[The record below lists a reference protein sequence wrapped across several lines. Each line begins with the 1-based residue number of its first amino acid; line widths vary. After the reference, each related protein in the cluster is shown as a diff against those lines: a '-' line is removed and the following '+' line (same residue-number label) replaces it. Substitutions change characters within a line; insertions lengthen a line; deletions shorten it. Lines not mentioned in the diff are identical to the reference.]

1 MRIALAD
8 TDAKLESSL
17 KTYLAPLLLKLAS
30 EHQSVRNK
38 VISICQHVNTR
49 VKPESIQLP
58 VAALI
63 KQFKDQESSLI
74 RHFDLLYIQQ
84 GLDRL
89 RLSEKSTLLP
99 VIISGI
105 AKSEG
110 HGPTI
115 FNLLLRL
122 LETFQL
128 PPRGDKA
135 DVELRTKHEVSD
147 QDAAYVATWLG
158 KFLLFT
164 PQKTTSQTCP
174 GLTPEEYTFFTVQ
187 GKPGVWDHAQGGM
200 NLLRTKVLAAKL
212 LASGLFKDEER
223 FLPALFASAD
233 TASTISDVGDDMMK
247 RTLPATDLEDEKL
260 VHDLFTLYFGD
271 AQAPRVRPPLRVKIL
286 GLLGKSTKST
296 TFANKIMSLVEDGV
310 APPETDGEDT
320 AMSGMPSTNRSNIG
334 REATKLRSAVFSYVN
349 FVARYGGQETLH
361 AIAPRVVSRL
371 RDFIENQ
378 GWPKVGGNE
387 DLVSRGYA
395 YEVIGLLAK
404 AGPRDLLVESEG
416 TNFDLLRY
424 LFSSL
429 AQDTSGSAI
438 IVSIEEALS
447 TVLSAT
453 AGLDLNKSEQSVLE
467 NLLIEE
473 MELSSDLEGNKRMRS
488 TRYVTVRFA
497 NRCLP
502 FSSVK
507 ARWVDILGIGAR
519 GERMELREEAER
531 GLSPYWY
538 SMLNCSSAISG
549 GESVAF
555 PAFNDVI
562 EEFFTGRTIDSDE
575 EAMAVARNAN
585 KLRKHCFAHIT
596 AFARRILFNEALT
609 STGNPPNMDHEWERR
624 LDAAAESDDK
634 ARQAIKSHMVTVG
647 QEQPQALAILECA
660 LFEGVAADPSA
671 PQDHLVE
678 FLSLA
683 SNDLVRKLAPAVDQL
698 MPSILSN
705 HHNARMAAAHAYAI
719 IATHPAASNTEVR
732 SQLTQL
738 LEKAQGWQAAIG
750 AQANQVHGAVVTLG
764 FFFGRACYRNPIEFK
779 SNDLYEKFLPLLM
792 DILSSAKDALIKEAS
807 FIALGQLCMF
817 GAFVP
822 ESESVKQAI
831 DKIYEVAKTGN
842 EQATLCLGQ
851 MSMVLDENLQGEES
865 NNLTYIIEQLHKLHE
880 VRQAE
885 VHFGVGEAFSYV
897 ASGWKSSALA
907 AKLDI
912 EGPMPNG
919 PKRNATLEKLADRFI
934 GDCAQTKPSLKKAAA
949 MWLLC
954 LVQFCG
960 EEKEIQNRLGPVQV
974 AFKRCLTDRDELV
987 QETASRGLGLVY
999 EKGDRSLKDDLVRDL
1014 VSSFSSD
1021 KPTGLAGTVS
1031 ADTQLFEPGAL
1042 PTGDGSV
1049 STYKDIMSLAS
1060 EVGDSSLV
1068 YRFMSMASS
1077 NAIWSSRAAF
1087 GRFGLSNV
1095 LSDSSVDGYLAD
1107 NPKLYPKLFR
1117 YRFDPNQG
1125 VQRSMNDIWNALVK
1139 DSSATIDKHF
1149 DAIIEDLLTSVLGKE
1164 WRTRQASCAAIADL
1178 VQGRPMEKY
1187 EPYLER
1193 IWNSCFKVLDDI
1205 KDSVRKAAASLAR
1218 TLTGILTRALEA
1230 DHSSTKTASSM
1241 LKHVLPFLLSPS
1253 GMESSA
1259 QEVQTFAVR
1268 TLLEIVKN
1276 SNGKTLR
1283 PFIPELV
1290 ERLVGLLS
1298 SLEPEAVNYIHLNA
1312 SKYNL
1317 TEQKIDDMRLSSV
1330 RSSPIMEAVERCLDL
1345 VDDETMKELQPRLA
1359 NAMKS
1364 AVGLPSKVGS
1374 SRILVSLSTRRMAI
1388 FKPVADDFLKLI
1400 EKLVLDRN
1408 ETVASSYAAA
1418 AGYVARHASDKQLL
1432 RMVAFAKGLYFDSEH
1447 DRERRRQVWTDAD
1460 SVIFQD

>member
-1 MRIALAD
+1 
-8 TDAKLESSL
+8 
-17 KTYLAPLLLKLAS
+17 
-30 EHQSVRNK
+30 
-38 VISICQHVNTR
+38 
-49 VKPESIQLP
+49 
-58 VAALI
+58 
-63 KQFKDQESSLI
+63 
-74 RHFDLLYIQQ
+74 
-84 GLDRL
+84 
-89 RLSEKSTLLP
+89 
-99 VIISGI
+99 
-105 AKSEG
+105 
-110 HGPTI
+110 
-115 FNLLLRL
+115 
-122 LETFQL
+122 
-128 PPRGDKA
+128 
-135 DVELRTKHEVSD
+135 
-147 QDAAYVATWLG
+147 
-158 KFLLFT
+158 
-164 PQKTTSQTCP
+164 
-174 GLTPEEYTFFTVQ
+174 
-187 GKPGVWDHAQGGM
+187 
-200 NLLRTKVLAAKL
+200 
-212 LASGLFKDEER
+212 
-223 FLPALFASAD
+223 
-233 TASTISDVGDDMMK
+233 
-247 RTLPATDLEDEKL
+247 
-260 VHDLFTLYFGD
+260 
-271 AQAPRVRPPLRVKIL
+271 
-286 GLLGKSTKST
+286 
-296 TFANKIMSLVEDGV
+296 
-310 APPETDGEDT
+310 
-320 AMSGMPSTNRSNIG
+320 
-334 REATKLRSAVFSYVN
+334 VN
-349 FVARYGGQETLH
+349 FVARYGGEETLH

-378 GWPKVGGNE
+378 GWPRVGGNE
-387 DLVSRGYA
+387 DLISRGYA

-404 AGPRDLLVESEG
+404 AGPRELLVETEG
-416 TNFDLLRY
+416 ANLDLLRY

-429 AQDTSGSAI
+429 AQDTSGGAI

-447 TVLSAT
+447 TLLSAIARLT
-453 AGLDLNKSEQSVLE
+453 LNASEQSVLE
-467 NLLIEE
+467 DLLIEE
-473 MELSSDLEGNKRMRS
+473 MELSSDLEANKRMRS
-488 TRYVTVRFA
+488 TKYVTVRFA

-502 FSSVK
+502 FNSVK
-507 ARWVDILGIGAR
+507 ARWVDVLGIGAR

-538 SMLNCSSAISG
+538 RMLNGSFANSGTQSSVS
-549 GESVAF
+549 F
-555 PAFNDVI
+555 PAFNTVI

-575 EAMAVARNAN
+575 EAMAVARNVN
-585 KLRKHCFAHIT
+585 KLRKHCFAHMT
-596 AFARRILFNEALT
+596 AFARRILLNEALIA
-609 STGNPPNMDHEWERR
+609 SGNPPNMDHEWERR
-624 LDAAAESDDK
+624 LDAAAESDEK
-634 ARQAIKSHMVTVG
+634 ARQAIKKHMLTVG
-647 QEQPQALAILECA
+647 DGHPQALAILECA

-683 SNDLVRKLAPAVDQL
+683 SNELVQKLAPAVDQL
-698 MPSILSN
+698 LPSVMSN

-719 IATHPAASNTEVR
+719 IATHPIANSAAIN
-732 SQLTQL
+732 SQIEQL
-738 LEKAQGWQAAIG
+738 IEKSQAWQMAIG
-750 AQANQVHGAVVTLG
+750 AQANQVHGAVVALG
-764 FFFGRACYRNPIEFK
+764 FFFGRTCYRNPADFK
-779 SNDLYEKFLPLLM
+779 SNELYQNFLLLLM
-792 DILSSAKDALIKEAS
+792 EMIMSAKDALIKEAT
-807 FIALGQLCMF
+807 FVALGQLCMF
-817 GAFVP
+817 GAF
-822 ESESVKQAI
+822 ESQEDTIRQVI
-831 DKIYEVAKTGN
+831 DKVYEVAKTGN

-851 MSMVLDENLQGEES
+851 ISMVLNEREDDAED
-865 NNLTYIIEQLHKLHE
+865 NNLTYVVEQLHKLHE

-912 EGPMPNG
+912 EGSVPNG
-919 PKRNATLEKLADRFI
+919 PKRQNTLERLADRFI
-934 GDCAQTKPSLKKAAA
+934 RDCAQTKPSLKKAAA

-960 EEKEIQNRLGPVQV
+960 EEQEIQSRLGPIQV

-1021 KPTGLAGTVS
+1021 KPTGLSGTVS

-1095 LSDSSVDGYLAD
+1095 LSDSSVDGYLAG

-1149 DAIIEDLLTSVLGKE
+1149 DAIVEDLLTSVLGKE

-1178 VQGRPMEKY
+1178 VSGRPMEKY

-1205 KDSVRKAAASLAR
+1205 KDSVRTSAASLAR

-1259 QEVQTFAVR
+1259 QEVQSFAVR
-1268 TLLEIVKN
+1268 TLLEIVKK
-1276 SNGKTLR
+1276 SNGQTLR

-1290 ERLVGLLS
+1290 ERLIGLLS

-1330 RSSPIMEAVERCLDL
+1330 RSSPIMEAIERCLDL
-1345 VDDETMKELQPRLA
+1345 VNEETMRELQPRLA

-1388 FKPVADDFLKLI
+1388 FKPVADDFMKLI

-1418 AGYVARHASDKQLL
+1418 AGYVARHASDKQILK
-1432 RMVAFAKGLYFDSEH
+1432 MVAFAKGLYFDSEH
-1447 DRERRRQVWTDAD
+1447 DRERRR
-1460 SVIFQD
+1460 

>member
-1 MRIALAD
+1 M
-8 TDAKLESSL
+8 
-17 KTYLAPLLLKLAS
+17 
-30 EHQSVRNK
+30 
-38 VISICQHVNTR
+38 
-49 VKPESIQLP
+49 
-58 VAALI
+58 
-63 KQFKDQESSLI
+63 
-74 RHFDLLYIQQ
+74 
-84 GLDRL
+84 
-89 RLSEKSTLLP
+89 
-99 VIISGI
+99 
-105 AKSEG
+105 
-110 HGPTI
+110 
-115 FNLLLRL
+115 
-122 LETFQL
+122 
-128 PPRGDKA
+128 
-135 DVELRTKHEVSD
+135 
-147 QDAAYVATWLG
+147 
-158 KFLLFT
+158 
-164 PQKTTSQTCP
+164 
-174 GLTPEEYTFFTVQ
+174 
-187 GKPGVWDHAQGGM
+187 
-200 NLLRTKVLAAKL
+200 
-212 LASGLFKDEER
+212 
-223 FLPALFASAD
+223 
-233 TASTISDVGDDMMK
+233 
-247 RTLPATDLEDEKL
+247 
-260 VHDLFTLYFGD
+260 
-271 AQAPRVRPPLRVKIL
+271 
-286 GLLGKSTKST
+286 
-296 TFANKIMSLVEDGV
+296 
-310 APPETDGEDT
+310 
-320 AMSGMPSTNRSNIG
+320 
-334 REATKLRSAVFSYVN
+334 
-349 FVARYGGQETLH
+349 
-361 AIAPRVVSRL
+361 SRL

-404 AGPRDLLVESEG
+404 AGPRELLAESEG

-429 AQDTSGSAI
+429 AQDTSGSPI

-453 AGLDLNKSEQSVLE
+453 ANLKLNKSEQSVLE

-473 MELSSDLEGNKRMRS
+473 MELSSDLEGNKRLRS

-507 ARWVDILGIGAR
+507 ARWVDILGIGAK

-538 SMLNCSSAISG
+538 RMLNGSSAISG
-549 GESVAF
+549 SESVAF
-555 PAFNDVI
+555 PAFNNVI

-585 KLRKHCFAHIT
+585 KLRKHCFAHMT

-609 STGNPPNMDHEWERR
+609 SAGNPPNMDHEWERR

-634 ARQAIKSHMVTVG
+634 ARQAIKAHMVSVG
-647 QEQPQALAILECA
+647 QNQPQALAILECA

-683 SNDLVRKLAPAVDQL
+683 SNDLVRKLAPAVNQL

-719 IATHPAASNTEVR
+719 IATHPAANNAEVR
-732 SQLTQL
+732 SQVTQL
-738 LEKAQGWQAAIG
+738 LEKAQGWEVAIG

-764 FFFGRACYRNPIEFK
+764 FFFGRTCYRNPTGFK
-779 SNDLYEKFLPLLM
+779 KNDLYEKFLPLLM
-792 DILSSAKDALIKEAS
+792 AILSSAKDALIKEAS

-822 ESESVKQAI
+822 EIESVKQAI
-831 DKIYEVAKTGN
+831 DKIYEVAKSGN

-851 MSMVLDENLQGEES
+851 MSMVLDEDSQGEES
-865 NNLTYIIEQLHKLHE
+865 SNLNYVIEQLHKLHE

-960 EEKEIQNRLGPVQV
+960 EEQEIQSRLGPIQV

-1149 DAIIEDLLTSVLGKE
+1149 DAIIEDLLSSILGKE

-1268 TLLEIVKN
+1268 TLLEIVKK

-1345 VDDETMKELQPRLA
+1345 VDDETMQELQPRLA

-1388 FKPVADDFLKLI
+1388 FRPVADDFLRLI

-1447 DRERRRQVWTDAD
+1447 ERERRR
-1460 SVIFQD
+1460 